1 MVSMKMRAGAVPA
14 TDTPPRI
21 VWMTYGLSV
30 VPADLKN
37 VSP

>member
-1 MVSMKMRAGAVPA
+1 VPA

-21 VWMTYGLSV
+21 VWITYGLSV